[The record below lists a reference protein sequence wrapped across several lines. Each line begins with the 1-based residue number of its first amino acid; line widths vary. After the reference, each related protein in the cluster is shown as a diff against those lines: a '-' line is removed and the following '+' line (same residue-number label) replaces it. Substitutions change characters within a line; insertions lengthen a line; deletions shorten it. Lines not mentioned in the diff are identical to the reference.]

1 MKPKVYMETSVV
13 SYLASRPSKD
23 AIIAG
28 QQASTHRWWKEKRRN
43 FEIYISKLVWQE
55 ASAGNRQA
63 LAQRLKLIRT
73 LPWLQITS
81 EVAGLAR
88 ALIAQKALP
97 PNAAND
103 AMHIAVGAVYRMQ
116 FLLTWNFSHINNPV
130 TEEQVRAVCRHE
142 DFHCPVI
149 CSPDQLLSV

>member
-1 MKPKVYMETSVV
+1 MLMTTGWNSRLNWFWKTRPQRRVWPAAIVV
-13 SYLASRPSKD
+13 GHELTKD
-23 AIIAG
+23 AL
-28 QQASTHRWWKEKRRN
+28 QMPLVQRN
-43 FEIYISKLVWQE
+43 QVVQ
-55 ASAGNRQA
+55 
-63 LAQRLKLIRT
+63 
-73 LPWLQITS
+73 
-81 EVAGLAR
+81 
-88 ALIAQKALP
+88 ALP